1 MKVNLMKT
9 QTILK
14 LFTFFAI
21 TGLLLSNVAFA
32 EVISP
37 KKQIRA
43 QISIEDVICDERFV
57 KVIKITTGNPSC
69 VKPSTADKL
78 ISQGWAKPVD
88 PKLIDEAEMEKS
100 PIGTINKLSVVAVK
114 GSAGKITPKAPI
126 IGYDFVFEV
135 CALAQKIFVPEIFVK
150 SDSDAQYIELA
161 IDVDA
166 NTCQITS
173 IAVKAANPDSITA
186 TLENK
191 GEISSKIS
199 LLESK
204 IAGLDQK
211 LDAEKKILGQ
221 LVKGEDSS
229 SDYKAKVS
237 DSNKKI
243 IQLRQ
248 ELNDARADYSRFLFV
263 LSANPSKGSAPSKF
277 TFSGTPIE
285 GAKATIL
292 KVTQQVTGEGYYVV
306 FEACAG
312 VKAVRAP
319 LITVKSDIDSKDVV
333 LANKISPNSCQ
344 LGTGQI
350 KASDLNSIQVIFD
363 NTEEF
368 SAKITDLENQITKL
382 QEELTSAKRSL
393 AELVKTAQKPANY
406 EERVNNL
413 TSTIVDLRN
422 HINIVKSALQGSL
435 LDFYE

>member
-1 MKVNLMKT
+1 MSMTKT

-32 EVISP
+32 DVISP
-37 KKQIRA
+37 KKQLRS
-43 QISIEDVICDERFV
+43 QISIEDVICDERYV
-57 KVIKITTGNPSC
+57 KVIKVSTGNPSC
-69 VKPSTADKL
+69 VKPSTAEKL

-88 PKLIDEAEMEKS
+88 PKLIDEVEMEKF
-100 PIGTINKLSVVAVK
+100 PIGKINKLSVVEVK
-114 GSAGKITPKAPI
+114 GSVGHLTPKLPI

-135 CALAQKIFVPEIFVK
+135 CAFEQKIFVPEIFVK
-150 SDSDAQYIELA
+150 SDSDAQHIELA

-173 IAVKAANPDSITA
+173 TTVKAANPDSITA

-191 GEISSKIS
+191 GEISAKIS

-204 IAGLDQK
+204 IADLGQK
-211 LDAEKKILGQ
+211 LDAEKKVLGQ
-221 LVKGEDSS
+221 LVKSEDSS
-229 SDYKAKVS
+229 SDYKTKVS

-248 ELNDARADYSRFLFV
+248 EFNDARADYSRFLFV

-292 KVTQQVTGEGYYVV
+292 KVTQQVTGEGYNVV
-306 FEACAG
+306 FEACASM
-312 VKAVRAP
+312 KAVRAP
-319 LITVKSDIDSKDVV
+319 LITVKSDIDSTNVV

-350 KASDLNSIQVIFD
+350 KASDVNLIQIIFD

-368 SAKITDLENQITKL
+368 SAKITDLENQITQWQADL
-382 QEELTSAKRSL
+382 ASAKRSL
-393 AELVKTAQKPANY
+393 AELVKTAQKPADY
-406 EERVNNL
+406 EEEVNNL
-413 TSTIVDLRN
+413 TSTIIDLRN
-422 HINIVKSALQGSL
+422 HINLVKAALQGSL